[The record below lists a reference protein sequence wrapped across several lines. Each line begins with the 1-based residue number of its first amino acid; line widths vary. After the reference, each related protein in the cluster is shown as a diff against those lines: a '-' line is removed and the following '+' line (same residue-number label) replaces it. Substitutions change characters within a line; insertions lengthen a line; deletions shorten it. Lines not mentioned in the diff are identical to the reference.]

1 MAKAPM
7 NVAWQQSNMNT
18 VQGMERGRG
27 DRSVAGDASSLA
39 NFSASFPSDA
49 EGGSSEDTD
58 FISFKAFSNNVPGY
72 TSMTSAG
79 SATAALE
86 PQGNVKLFIPESLA
100 NSSKSNYEGTSNGSL
115 FSGLANIGELAQLS
129 DEEASALEKIMG
141 IGTDA
146 AGILGSLG
154 GDSSEVL
161 VQTQMGLS
169 TAAANRHVLFK
180 GVEYRTFSYQ
190 YNIMPRTASE
200 SAQMADIIKWFRI
213 QMLPD
218 VNASGSFFTPPN
230 YFQIEY
236 FINGAPADYLH
247 KIKPSVL
254 TDCEVTFGGNG
265 SFGKFKNTGA
275 PSVIAL
281 NLTFQEVQLV
291 TKSDAAAGY

>member
-1 MAKAPM
+1 M

-27 DRSVAGDASSLA
+27 DRSVAGNASSLE

-100 NSSKSNYEGTSNGSL
+100 NSSKSNYEGTANGSL
-115 FSGLANIGELAQLS
+115 ISGLAN
-129 DEEASALEKIMG
+129 EASNLLDGEVNALDKILG
-141 IGTDA
+141 ISTDA
-146 AGILGSLG
+146 AGIVGGLG
-154 GDSSEVL
+154 GDTFEVAN
-161 VQTQMGLS
+161 QAAGMTS
-169 TAAANRHVLFK
+169 AAANRHILFK
-180 GVEYRTFSYQ
+180 GIEYRTFSYQ

-230 YFQIEY
+230 YFEIEY

-275 PSVIAL
+275 PSVIAM

>member
-100 NSSKSNYEGTSNGSL
+100 NSSKSNYEGTANGSL
-115 FSGLANIGELAQLS
+115 LSGIMGEAANLS

-275 PSVIAL
+275 PSVIAM
-281 NLTFQEVQLV
+281 NLTFQEIQLV

>member
-58 FISFKAFSNNVPGY
+58 FISFKAYSNNVPGY

-100 NSSKSNYEGTSNGSL
+100 NSSKSNYEGTANGSL
-115 FSGLANIGELAQLS
+115 ISGLANEATNLLDGEVN
-129 DEEASALEKIMG
+129 ALDKILG

-146 AGILGSLG
+146 AGIVGGLG
-154 GDSSEVL
+154 GDTAEVAI
-161 VQTQMGLS
+161 QAAGMTS
-169 TAAANRHVLFK
+169 AAANRHILFK
-180 GVEYRTFSYQ
+180 GIEYRTFSYQ

-230 YFQIEY
+230 YFEIEY

-275 PSVIAL
+275 PSVIAM
-281 NLTFQEVQLV
+281 NLTFQEIQLV

>member
-154 GDSSEVL
+154 GDSAEV
-161 VQTQMGLS
+161 GLQAAGMT
-169 TAAANRHVLFK
+169 TAAANRHILFK
-180 GVEYRTFSYQ
+180 GIEYRTFSYQ

>member
-27 DRSVAGDASSLA
+27 DRSVAGNASSLE

-100 NSSKSNYEGTSNGSL
+100 NSSKSNYEGTANGSL
-115 FSGLANIGELAQLS
+115 ISGLAN
-129 DEEASALEKIMG
+129 EASNLLDGEVNALDKILG
-141 IGTDA
+141 ISTDA
-146 AGILGSLG
+146 AGIVGGLG
-154 GDSSEVL
+154 GDTFEVAN
-161 VQTQMGLS
+161 QAAGMTS
-169 TAAANRHVLFK
+169 AAANRHILFK
-180 GVEYRTFSYQ
+180 GIEYRTFSYQ

-230 YFQIEY
+230 YFEIEY

-275 PSVIAL
+275 PSVIAM